1 MADRRLKVGRIPFA
15 NLFPIFYT
23 LEKEFDCSC
32 YEFVEGVPSSLNAML
47 REGSVD
53 LSPSS
58 SIEYLHNPLLYGY
71 VDGISVSSK
80 GPVGSIFLFSKRPI
94 GSLSGCTI
102 YVTSQSETSIA
113 LLHIVLRRFY
123 GISCPLTV
131 SENPES
137 MYAEAFL
144 LIGDEALK
152 YHSGMKIQDAKIQDV
167 VGSVFVYDLGE
178 IWHQKTGLPFV
189 FALWIVR
196 KELYHPDD
204 ARHDLFVKFAGD
216 LLKAKEES
224 LNNLHEIAG
233 HSPMKAFMTEE
244 AIINYWNKLDYEL
257 SDEHK
262 KGLYLFRDY
271 LIHVPCPNP

>member
-1 MADRRLKVGRIPFA
+1 MTDRRLKVGRIPFA

-32 YEFVEGVPSSLNAML
+32 YDFVEGVPSSLNGML
-47 REGSVD
+47 REGSID

-94 GSLSGCTI
+94 GSLAGCTI

-113 LLHIVLRRFY
+113 LLHIILKRFY
-123 GISCPLTV
+123 GVSCHLTV
-131 SENPES
+131 STNPES
-137 MYAEAFL
+137 IDAEAFL

-152 YHSGMKIQDAKIQDV
+152 YNSRIKIQHATVKDIGA
-167 VGSVFVYDLGE
+167 SAFVYDLGE
-178 IWHQKTGLPFV
+178 IWHEKTGLPFV

-196 KELYHPDD
+196 KELYNPDD
-204 ARHDLFVKFAGD
+204 ARHDLFMKFTDD

-224 LNNLHEIAG
+224 LKNLRQIVS
-233 HSPMKAFMTEE
+233 HSPMKAFMREE
-244 AIINYWNKLDYEL
+244 TIIDYWNMLDYEL

-262 KGLYLFRDY
+262 RGLHLFREYLF
-271 LIHVPCPNP
+271 

>member
-1 MADRRLKVGRIPFA
+1 MANRRLKVGRIPFA

-32 YEFVEGVPSSLNAML
+32 YEFIEGVPSSLNVML
-47 REGSVD
+47 RAGSID

-94 GSLSGCTI
+94 GALDGCPI
-102 YVTSQSETSIA
+102 CVTSQSETSIA
-113 LLHIVLRRFY
+113 LLQIILRRFH
-123 GISCPLTV
+123 GISCHLTV

-137 MYAEAFL
+137 IDAEAFL

-152 YHSGMKIQDAKIQDV
+152 YYSGIKPYEVKLHEV
-167 VGSVFVYDLGE
+167 VSPAFIYDLGE

-196 KELYHPDD
+196 KELYHADD
-204 ARHDLFVKFAGD
+204 ARHDLFVKFAGH

-224 LNNLHEIAG
+224 LKNLREIAA

-244 AIINYWNKLDYEL
+244 AIIDYWNKLDYEL

-271 LIHVPCPNP
+271 LS

>member
-47 REGSVD
+47 RGGSVD

-113 LLHIVLRRFY
+113 LLQIVLSRFY
-123 GISCPLTV
+123 GVSCPLTV
-131 SENPES
+131 SGNPES
-137 MYAEAFL
+137 IDAEAFL

-152 YHSGMKIQDAKIQDV
+152 YNSRIKIKNAKRKDA
-167 VGSVFVYDLGE
+167 GASAFVYDLGE
-178 IWHQKTGLPFV
+178 LWHEKTGLPFV
-189 FALWIVR
+189 FALWIVQE
-196 KELYHPDD
+196 ELYRPNH
-204 ARHDLFVKFAGD
+204 ARHDLFMKFADD
-216 LLKAKEES
+216 LLKAKKES
-224 LNNLHEIAG
+224 LKNLRMIAG
-233 HSPMKAFMTEE
+233 HSPMKGFMSEE
-244 AIINYWNKLDYEL
+244 AIIDYWNKLDYEL

-262 KGLYLFRDY
+262 KGLYLFKDY
-271 LIHVPCPNP
+271 LS